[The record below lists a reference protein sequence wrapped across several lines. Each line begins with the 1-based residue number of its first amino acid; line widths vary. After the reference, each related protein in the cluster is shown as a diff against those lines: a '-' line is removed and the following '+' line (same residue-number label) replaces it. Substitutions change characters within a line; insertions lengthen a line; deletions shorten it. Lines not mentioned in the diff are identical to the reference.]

1 MRKGTPS
8 RIYQLRI
15 ELQHIAPV
23 VRRRILVPETLT
35 LGKLDRVIQAAMGWN
50 NAHLHDFTIEGK
62 RYCTPDPQWPEPE
75 MLNERRYT
83 VGEVLGQTVQQ
94 FRYSYDFGDGWD
106 HTVTVEQ
113 SHLEAALRL
122 DDVEVTSL
130 TGLCRGGVSRSVAEQ
145 ASGQVCALQG
155 QVRATCVFR
164 QIELPALQANPN
176 VRGIDLVSLEHATPL
191 EQIDMFTWLNKQG
204 VRSDRGFEV
213 QRTGRFDAEY
223 SEGGQVVELYV
234 ESGTQGGLP

>member
-176 VRGIDLVSLEHATPL
+176 VRGIDLVPLKHATPWSKVTCL
-191 EQIDMFTWLNKQG
+191 PSSTNRVCAATAGLRSSVPVASMPNTLMMLALN
-204 VRSDRGFEV
+204 
-213 QRTGRFDAEY
+213 TA
-223 SEGGQVVELYV
+223 
-234 ESGTQGGLP
+234 